1 MTYQNDLTSH
11 EGIAKRL
18 ARVAGHAQSLKRFWA
33 EGRDGEDMLTQI
45 AAVRAALDQT
55 GKAILQHHIELCVAK
70 AVEQGN
76 ADEAIQELKAA
87 LNRFV

>member
-1 MTYQNDLTSH
+1 MIHQNDPTSY

-18 ARVAGHAQSLKRFWA
+18 ARVAGHAQSLKRFWE
-33 EGRDGEDMLTQI
+33 EGRDGEDMLIQI
-45 AAVRAALDQT
+45 AAVRAALDQI
-55 GKAILQHHIELCVAK
+55 GKVILQHHIEHCVAK
-70 AVEQGN
+70 AVEQGH